1 MKVVIAYPE
10 KWETRSPE
18 DVARYNERLHAIAPD
33 AKIIIAPYDE
43 NDELRVLRGKPP
55 YDEARRLAP
64 KLTEAQRAAYADADV
79 ILTLNL
85 PFDMDQLAP
94 KLRWVQSIGAGVAQL
109 QSAGLEINGVT
120 LTNAAGTASAPI
132 AEFVLARLLE
142 QWKLLPLYADMQ
154 RAQNWTPTYG
164 RDLSGSILGIVG
176 HGAIGQAVAQ
186 RAKALGMRVLATK
199 RQVKTDLKDPSVDR
213 FFAFNDFEG
222 LLAESDAVI
231 LAAPES
237 AETLNLFNAKT
248 FGAMKKGAFFVNVA
262 RGTLVNEPAL
272 IEALKSGHLS
282 GAAID
287 VASAEPLPPGNPLWS
302 APNIRISPHSAATVA
317 RYFHAVWDLFL
328 DNMERFQRGAALR
341 NVQSASYV
349 G

>member
-10 KWETRSPE
+10 KWETRPQE
-18 DVARYNERLHAIAPD
+18 DVARYNEKLRAINPKAE
-33 AKIIIAPYDE
+33 IVIAPYDE
-43 NDELRVLRGKPP
+43 SEELRVLRGKPP
-55 YDEARRLAP
+55 YDAARSLAP
-64 KLTEAQRAAYADADV
+64 TLTDAQRAAYAEADV

-85 PFDMDQLAP
+85 PFDMDQWAP

-109 QSAGLEINGVT
+109 QSAGLEINNVT

-142 QWKLLPLYADMQ
+142 HWKLLPLYAGMQ
-154 RAQNWTPTYG
+154 RDQNWTPTYG
-164 RDLSGSILGIVG
+164 RDLSGSTLGIVG
-176 HGAIGQAVAQ
+176 HGAIGAAVAQ
-186 RAKALGMRVLATK
+186 RAKALGMHVLATK
-199 RQVKTDLKDPSVDR
+199 RTVTPDLKDPFVDR
-213 FFAFNDFEG
+213 FFSFTDFTG
-222 LLAESDAVI
+222 LLAEADAVV

-248 FGAMKKGAFFVNVA
+248 FAAMKKGAFFVNVA
-262 RGTLVNEPAL
+262 RGSLVNEDDLIQAL
-272 IEALKSGHLS
+272 RSGHLAA
-282 GAAID
+282 AAID
-287 VASAEPLPPGNPLWS
+287 VASVEPLPVGNPLWN

-328 DNMERFQRGAALR
+328 DNMERYQRGEKLR
-341 NVQSASYV
+341 NVQSSAYV

>member
-10 KWETRSPE
+10 KWETRPPE
-18 DVARYNERLHAIAPD
+18 DVARYNEKLRAINPNAE
-33 AKIIIAPYDE
+33 IVIAPYDE
-43 NDELRVLRGKPP
+43 SEELRVLRGKPP

-64 KLTEAQRAAYADADV
+64 KLTDAQRAAYAEAEI

-85 PFDMDQLAP
+85 PFDMDQVAP

-109 QSAGLEINGVT
+109 QSAGLEINNVT

-142 QWKLLPLYADMQ
+142 QWKLLPLYSDMQ
-154 RAQNWTPTYG
+154 REQNWTPTYG
-164 RDLSGSILGIVG
+164 RDLSGSTLGIVG
-176 HGAIGQAVAQ
+176 HGAIGDAVAK

-199 RQVKTDLKDPSVDR
+199 RTLTPDLKDPSVDR
-213 FFAFNDFEG
+213 FFAFGDMAK
-222 LLAESDAVI
+222 LLSESDAVV

-237 AETLNLFNAKT
+237 AETFNLFNEKMFA
-248 FGAMKKGAFFVNVA
+248 AMKKGAFFINVA
-262 RGTLVNEPAL
+262 RGTLVNEPSL
-272 IEALKSGHLS
+272 IEALKSEHLCA
-282 GAAID
+282 AAID
-287 VASAEPLPPGNPLWS
+287 VASVEPLPPGNPLWT

-328 DNMERFQRGAALR
+328 DNMERYVRGEKLR
-341 NVQSASYV
+341 NVQSSAYV

>member
-10 KWETRSPE
+10 KWETRPPE
-18 DVARYNERLHAIAPD
+18 DVARYNETLRAINPKAE
-33 AKIIIAPYDE
+33 IVIAPYDE
-43 NDELRVLRGKPP
+43 SEELRVLRGKPP

-64 KLTEAQRAAYADADV
+64 KLTETQRAAYADAEV

-120 LTNAAGTASAPI
+120 LTNAAGTAATPI

-142 QWKLLPLYADMQ
+142 QWKLLPLYADLQ
-154 RAQNWTPTYG
+154 REQKWTPTYG
-164 RDLSGSILGIVG
+164 RDLAGSTLGIVG
-176 HGAIGQAVAQ
+176 HGAIGGAVAQ

-199 RQVKTDLKDPSVDR
+199 RKLTPGLTDPSVDR
-213 FFAFNDFEG
+213 FYAFDDLPS
-222 LLAESDAVI
+222 LLAESDAVV

-237 AETLNLFNAKT
+237 AETLQLFNART
-248 FGAMKKGAFFVNVA
+248 FAAMKTGAFFINVA
-262 RGTLVNEPAL
+262 RGSLVDEAAL
-272 IEALKSGHLS
+272 IDALKSGRLA

-287 VASAEPLPPGNPLWS
+287 VASVEPLPPGNPLWT

-328 DNMERFQRGAALR
+328 DNMGRYVRGEKLR
-341 NVQSASYV
+341 NVQSSAYV

>member
-10 KWETRSPE
+10 KWETRPPE
-18 DVARYNERLHAIAPD
+18 DIARYNEKLRAIVPNAD
-33 AKIIIAPYDE
+33 IIIAPYDE
-43 NDELRVLRGKPP
+43 SEELRVLRGKPP
-55 YDEARRLAP
+55 YDKARALAP
-64 KLTEAQRAAYADADV
+64 VLTDAQRAAYTDAEV

-85 PFDMDQLAP
+85 PFDMNEVAP

-109 QSAGLEINGVT
+109 QSAGLEINNVT
-120 LTNAAGTASAPI
+120 LTNAAGTASTPI

-142 QWKLLPLYADMQ
+142 QWKRLPLYADMQ
-154 RAQNWTPTYG
+154 REQNWTPTYG
-164 RDLSGSILGIVG
+164 RDLSGSTLGVVG
-176 HGAIGQAVAQ
+176 HGAIGDAVAK
-186 RAKALGMRVLATK
+186 RAKALGMHVLATK
-199 RQVKTDLKDPSVDR
+199 RTLTADLKDPCVDR
-213 FFAFNDFEG
+213 FYAFNDMHG
-222 LLAESDAVI
+222 LLAESDAVV

-248 FGAMKKGAFFVNVA
+248 FSAMKKGAFFINVA

-272 IEALKSGHLS
+272 IEALKSGHLC

-287 VASAEPLPPGNPLWS
+287 VASIEPLPPGNPLWS

-328 DNMERFQRGAALR
+328 DNMERYQRGEKLR
-341 NVQSASYV
+341 NIQSSAYV